1 MTDWD
6 AGRYH
11 RISDPQVSWG
21 RRVVERLAPF
31 PGERILDLGCGTG
44 RLTAEIARTSGVFV
58 VGLDR
63 SAAMLAAADGVDSAD
78 TDSADSADDAG
89 RGPAR
94 MRVRGDGAA
103 LPFRPAFDAVFSNA
117 ALHWMT
123 DHVAVFRSVHGVLVP
138 GGRFVAQCG
147 GEGNLRLLL
156 DRAHALMRSP
166 RFAGRFRGW
175 RDPWEF
181 AGESATRARLARAG
195 FEDVDVWLEP
205 APTMFEGPEAF
216 AEFVSCVC
224 VRDHLDRLRPD
235 ERGDFVAGLTAQAAT
250 DDPPFT
256 LDYRRL
262 NIVARKPGA
271 R

>member
-1 MTDWD
+1 
-6 AGRYH
+6 
-11 RISDPQVSWG
+11 
-21 RRVVERLAPF
+21 
-31 PGERILDLGCGTG
+31 
-44 RLTAEIARTSGVFV
+44 
-58 VGLDR
+58 
-63 SAAMLAAADGVDSAD
+63 MLAAADGVDSAD
-78 TDSADSADDAG
+78 TDFEDSADDAG
-89 RGPAR
+89 RRLGR

-103 LPFRPAFDAVFSNA
+103 LPFRPAFDGVFSNA

-123 DHVAVFRSVHGVLVP
+123 DHEAVFQSVHGALVP

-166 RFAGRFRGW
+166 RFAEHFRGW

-205 APTMFEGPEAF
+205 APTMFEGPETF

-235 ERGDFVAGLTAQAAT
+235 ERGAFVAALTAQAGA

-262 NIVARKPGA
+262 NIVARKPA
-271 R
+271 VR

>member
-21 RRVVERLAPF
+21 RRVVERLAPS

-44 RLTAEIARTSGVFV
+44 RLTAGIAARTGIFV

-63 SAAMLAAADGVDSAD
+63 SAAMLAAADAGDPVD
-78 TDSADSADDAG
+78 TDSADDVG

-94 MRVRGDGAA
+94 LRVRGDGAA
-103 LPFRPAFDAVFSNA
+103 LPFRPAFGAVFSNA
-117 ALHWMT
+117 ALHWMA
-123 DHVAVFRSVHGVLVP
+123 DHEAVFRSVHEVLVP

-156 DRAHALMRSP
+156 DRAHALMRGP
-166 RFAGRFRGW
+166 RFVERFRGW
-175 RDPWEF
+175 RQPWEF

-205 APTMFEGPEAF
+205 APTTFEGPEAF

-224 VRDHLDRLRPD
+224 VRDHLDRLTPD
-235 ERGDFVAGLTAQAAT
+235 EGGDFVAGLTAQAAA